1 MFINCKRLGTENVGC
16 LNSSFG
22 NVKTLHVGDGIVK
35 DISRCLQSDDGELP
49 LELLPELQKLTYSG
63 SGDTSNAFTSFI
75 DARQSAGLPVTLVRP
90 GSSSVV
96 PPALYS
102 SSPDHPDT

>member
-1 MFINCKRLGTENVGC
+1 MFINCKRLGTENVSC

-49 LELLPELQKLTYSG
+49 LELLPELQSLRIPG
-63 SGDTSNAFTSFI
+63 AVI
-75 DARQSAGLPVTLVRP
+75 QVTRSP
-90 GSSSVV
+90 HSSMPAKV
-96 PPALYS
+96 PAS
-102 SSPDHPDT
+102 Q